1 MGCFFKPSIWLKLT
15 DKFTQKSLGGM
26 VVLVHLERY
35 LISRAPFNI
44 FRFTL
49 DINTQKEM
57 MKNAIIFYVNH
68 NSDLSDLRVYTN

>member
-1 MGCFFKPSIWLKLT
+1 MCLKPSIWLKLT
-15 DKFTQKSLGGM
+15 DKYTQECPGGT
-26 VVLVHLERY
+26 VVWVHLWRY